1 MLVYLLVVVIS
12 YFMGTISCAYLRSKY
27 IFSKDIRQYGSKN
40 PGTTNMLRT
49 FGKKAGAVTLVG
61 DYLKGT
67 IAVLISSFLA
77 KKLGADPDLA
87 RYISALAVVCG
98 HNWSVFMRFRGGKG
112 VATSYGA
119 MLAISPLM
127 TLASMVFYIIILL
140 VTRYVSIASMLG
152 VCLFPI
158 LMLMT
163 DDMSGLWLGIL
174 LSVSVVYK
182 HRENIRKLLNG
193 RENRLGTKT
202 R

>member
-12 YFMGTISCAYLRSKY
+12 YFMGTISCAYLISKY
-27 IFSKDIRQYGSKN
+27 ILSKDIRQYGSKN

>member
-12 YFMGTISCAYLRSKY
+12 YFIGTISCAYLISKY

-40 PGTTNMLRT
+40 PGTTNMRT

>member
-12 YFMGTISCAYLRSKY
+12 YFMGTISCAYLISKY
-27 IFSKDIRQYGSKN
+27 RFSKDIRQYGSKN

-163 DDMSGLWLGIL
+163 DNMSGLWLGIL

>member
-12 YFMGTISCAYLRSKY
+12 YFIGTISCAYLISKY
-27 IFSKDIRQYGSKN
+27 IFSKDIRQYQYKN

>member
-1 MLVYLLVVVIS
+1 MLVYLLVVVIF
-12 YFMGTISCAYLRSKY
+12 YFMGTVSCAYLISKY

>member
-12 YFMGTISCAYLRSKY
+12 YFMGTISCAYLISKY

-49 FGKKAGAVTLVG
+49 FGTKAGAVTLVG

>member
-1 MLVYLLVVVIS
+1 
-12 YFMGTISCAYLRSKY
+12 
-27 IFSKDIRQYGSKN
+27 
-40 PGTTNMLRT
+40 MLRT
-49 FGKKAGAVTLVG
+49 FGKKAGAITLIG

-67 IAVLISSFLA
+67 LAVLRSIFLA
-77 KKLGADPDLA
+77 KKMGSDPDLA
-87 RYISALAVVCG
+87 KYISALAVVCG
-98 HNWSVFMRFRGGKG
+98 HNWSIFMRFRGGKG

-127 TLASMVFYIIILL
+127 TLASMIFYIIILL

-163 DDMSGLWLGIL
+163 KDMSGVWVGIL

-182 HRENIRKLLNG
+182 HRENIRKLLSG
-193 RENRLGTKT
+193 TENRFGSKA

>member
-12 YFMGTISCAYLRSKY
+12 YFMGTVSCAYLISKY

-49 FGKKAGAVTLVG
+49 FGKKAGAVTRGG

-174 LSVSVVYK
+174 LSVAVVYK

>member
-1 MLVYLLVVVIS
+1 MLAYLLVVVIS
-12 YFMGTISCAYLRSKY
+12 YFMGTISCAYLISKY
-27 IFSKDIRQYGSKN
+27 VFSTDIRQYGSKN

-49 FGKKAGAVTLVG
+49 FGKKAGAITLIG

-67 IAVLISSFLA
+67 LAVLISIFLA
-77 KKLGADPDLA
+77 KKMGLDPDLA
-87 RYISALAVVCG
+87 KYISAIAVVCG
-98 HNWSVFMRFRGGKG
+98 HNWSIFMRFRGGKG

-140 VTRYVSIASMLG
+140 VTRYVSVASMLG

-158 LMLMT
+158 LMFMT
-163 DDMSGLWLGIL
+163 KDMSGVWVGIL

-182 HRENIRKLLNG
+182 HRENIRKLLSG
-193 RENRLGTKT
+193 TENRFGSKA

>member
-12 YFMGTISCAYLRSKY
+12 YFMGTISCAYLISKY

-49 FGKKAGAVTLVG
+49 FGKKAGGVTLVG

-112 VATSYGA
+112 VATTFGVLYC
-119 MLAISPLM
+119 LFFKE
-127 TLASMVFYIIILL
+127 VFICSILGLVILYI
-140 VTRYVSIASMLG
+140 TRYVSLSGLITL
-152 VCLFPI
+152 LNTNI
-158 LMLMT
+158 LMF
-163 DDMSGLWLGIL
+163 L
-174 LSVSVVYK
+174 LDVEIRYIYFTFFLFCIVTFK
-182 HRENIRKLLNG
+182 HKENIKRLINHTERKLG
-193 RENRLGTKT
+193 EK
-202 R
+202 

>member
-1 MLVYLLVVVIS
+1 MV
-12 YFMGTISCAYLRSKY
+12 
-27 IFSKDIRQYGSKN
+27 
-40 PGTTNMLRT
+40 RT

>member
-12 YFMGTISCAYLRSKY
+12 YFMGTISCAYLISKY
-27 IFSKDIRQYGSKN
+27 LLSKDIRQYGSKN

-119 MLAISPLM
+119 MLAIYPLM

>member
-12 YFMGTISCAYLRSKY
+12 YFMGTISCAYLISKY

-87 RYISALAVVCG
+87 RYISALAVV
-98 HNWSVFMRFRGGKG
+98 
-112 VATSYGA
+112 
-119 MLAISPLM
+119 
-127 TLASMVFYIIILL
+127 FYIIILL

-163 DDMSGLWLGIL
+163 DNMSGLWLGIL

>member
-1 MLVYLLVVVIS
+1 M
-12 YFMGTISCAYLRSKY
+12 
-27 IFSKDIRQYGSKN
+27 
-40 PGTTNMLRT
+40 
-49 FGKKAGAVTLVG
+49 
-61 DYLKGT
+61 
-67 IAVLISSFLA
+67 A
-77 KKLGADPDLA
+77 K
-87 RYISALAVVCG
+87 YISALAVVCG
-98 HNWSVFMRFRGGKG
+98 HNWSIFMRFRGGKG

-163 DDMSGLWLGIL
+163 KDMSGVWVGIL

-182 HRENIRKLLNG
+182 HRENIRKLLSG
-193 RENRLGTKT
+193 TENRFGSKA

>member
-1 MLVYLLVVVIS
+1 
-12 YFMGTISCAYLRSKY
+12 
-27 IFSKDIRQYGSKN
+27 
-40 PGTTNMLRT
+40 MLRT
-49 FGKKAGAVTLVG
+49 FGKKAGAITLIG

-67 IAVLISSFLA
+67 LAVLISIFLA
-77 KKLGADPDLA
+77 KKMGSDPDLA
-87 RYISALAVVCG
+87 KYISALAVVCG
-98 HNWSVFMRFRGGKG
+98 HNWSIFMRFRGGKG

-163 DDMSGLWLGIL
+163 KDMSGVWVGIL

-182 HRENIRKLLNG
+182 HRENIRKLLSG
-193 RENRLGTKT
+193 TENRFGSKVK
-202 R
+202 

>member
-1 MLVYLLVVVIS
+1 
-12 YFMGTISCAYLRSKY
+12 
-27 IFSKDIRQYGSKN
+27 
-40 PGTTNMLRT
+40 
-49 FGKKAGAVTLVG
+49 
-61 DYLKGT
+61 
-67 IAVLISSFLA
+67 
-77 KKLGADPDLA
+77 
-87 RYISALAVVCG
+87 
-98 HNWSVFMRFRGGKG
+98 MRFRGGKG

>member
-12 YFMGTISCAYLRSKY
+12 YFMGTISCAYLISKY
-27 IFSKDIRQYGSKN
+27 IFSKDIRQYGFKN

-163 DDMSGLWLGIL
+163 DNMSGLWLGIL

>member
-1 MLVYLLVVVIS
+1 
-12 YFMGTISCAYLRSKY
+12 MGS
-27 IFSKDIRQYGSKN
+27 
-40 PGTTNMLRT
+40 
-49 FGKKAGAVTLVG
+49 
-61 DYLKGT
+61 
-67 IAVLISSFLA
+67 
-77 KKLGADPDLA
+77 DPDLA
-87 RYISALAVVCG
+87 KYISALAVVCG
-98 HNWSVFMRFRGGKG
+98 HNWSIFMRFRGGKG

-127 TLASMVFYIIILL
+127 TMASMIFYIIILL

-163 DDMSGLWLGIL
+163 KDMSGVWVGIL

-182 HRENIRKLLNG
+182 HRENIRKLLSG
-193 RENRLGTKT
+193 TENRFGSKA